1 MKSKDEINAFLGVNT
16 EFEGKLTFTGAV
28 RIDGHFKGEIST
40 GGTLIVGET
49 AIIESDVNA
58 SHIIV
63 NGEIRGNVNA
73 EERMEIHTSGKVTGN
88 IQTPVLVINEG
99 VVFNGNCQMEQPE
112 KTKDK
117 DKVLPITLEDPIPG
131 PALVREAKIKDLLD

>member
-1 MKSKDEINAFLGVNT
+1 MKTKDEINAFLGVNT

-28 RIDGHFKGEIST
+28 RIDGHFKGEIIT
-40 GGTLIVGET
+40 EGTLIVGEM
-49 AIIESDVNA
+49 AVIESDVHA

-63 NGEIRGNVNA
+63 NGEIRGDVDA

-99 VVFNGNCQMEQPE
+99 VVFNGNCRMEKPE
-112 KTKDK
+112 KIK
-117 DKVLPITLEDPIPG
+117 DKVLPITLEDSSPG
-131 PALVREAKIKDLLD
+131 PALVRDAKIKELLE